1 MKIRLDGDMSEA
13 SIEADMPYKVCVISE
28 RELQALIIL

>member
-13 SIEADMPYKVCVISE
+13 SIEADMPCKVCVISG
-28 RELQALIIL
+28 RELQVLIIL